1 MCVCKYIQMH
11 VCIYMCVYICIYI
24 YIYISH
30 VSCTFGKGLT
40 CARTRLMTCVHITT
54 YIYIY
59 IYAYHMHQ
67 TRKQTVDIHT
77 QGECKQLYSL
87 FLTYNPIG
95 TEISCV

>member
-1 MCVCKYIQMH
+1 
-11 VCIYMCVYICIYI
+11 
-24 YIYISH
+24 
-30 VSCTFGKGLT
+30 
-40 CARTRLMTCVHITT
+40 
-54 YIYIY
+54 
-59 IYAYHMHQ
+59 MHQ